1 MIRIINGERWL
12 ATGDVGRLLEGP
24 DGRKFLKITDRKKEL
39 LKTSGGKYVA
49 PAPIETLLKEHYLV
63 EQAMIVGENRNYVC
77 ALIVPSE
84 DGLREWCNRHE
95 IPWTT
100 VREAIQH
107 PQVVERFQMLVERI
121 NPYFGKIEQI
131 KKFTLLPDLWE
142 PSKKDGSEAELTP
155 TMKLKRRVI
164 LDKFKQEVEA
174 MYAQ

>member
-1 MIRIINGERWL
+1 M
-12 ATGDVGRLLEGP
+12 
-24 DGRKFLKITDRKKEL
+24 
-39 LKTSGGKYVA
+39 
-49 PAPIETLLKEHYLV
+49 
-63 EQAMIVGENRNYVC
+63 
-77 ALIVPSE
+77 
-84 DGLREWCNRHE
+84 
-95 IPWTT
+95 
-100 VREAIQH
+100 REAIQH